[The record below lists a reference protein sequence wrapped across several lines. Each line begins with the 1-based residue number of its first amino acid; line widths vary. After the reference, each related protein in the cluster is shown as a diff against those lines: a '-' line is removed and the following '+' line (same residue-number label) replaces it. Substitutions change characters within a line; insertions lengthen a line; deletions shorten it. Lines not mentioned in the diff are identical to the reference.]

1 MSSTVIQPYQF
12 SGSVNAPYSKSYLQR
27 AIAIA
32 VLSDQPT
39 KINGI
44 TYSKDAIAALGI
56 ARNLGAEIFEGE
68 NQIIIIPPKT
78 KELKRVKL
86 NVGEAGL
93 STRMFAPLAT
103 SLYDEVKIDGSGSI
117 LNRPM
122 DMVIEALEQL
132 DVNVHSNNNK
142 LPIETKGKI
151 KPGRIKVDGSE
162 SSQLLTGL
170 LITLPT
176 LTGDSVIEVKNL
188 KSKPYV
194 DMTLEILSDF
204 GVSIINEGY
213 KVFRIK
219 GNQTPVRSEYTIE
232 GDWSGASFLL
242 VGGAISGGLKITG
255 LNQESKQADRKILEA
270 LELAGAKYAINDSEI
285 LVENQKLNGFTFD
298 ATDCPDLFPPLAI
311 LGVFANNVT
320 TLKGVTR
327 LRNKE
332 SDRAATIKEEIEKIG
347 GKVEL
352 EGDEMKVYGTS
363 ISGGKASSRNDHR
376 IAMMLAVLGGVS
388 DGEIEIENPE
398 SVQKSFPEFFEI
410 IAQMPLR

>member
-1 MSSTVIQPYQF
+1 MSSIIIHPYQF
-12 SGSVNAPYSKSYLQR
+12 SGRVNAPYSKSYLQR

-44 TYSKDAIAALGI
+44 TYSKDASAALGI
-56 ARNLGAEIFEGE
+56 ARSLGAEIFEGE
-68 NQIIIIPPKT
+68 NTITIIPPKNR
-78 KELKRVKL
+78 ELKSVKL

-103 SLYDEVKIDGSGSI
+103 SLYHEVKIEGSGSI

-122 DMVIEALEQL
+122 DMVIEALEKL
-132 DVNVHSNNNK
+132 DVNVRSSQNK

-151 KPGRIKVDGSE
+151 KPGTIKIDGSE

-176 LTGDSVIEVKNL
+176 LNGDSIIEVENL

-204 GVSIINEGY
+204 GVSIINEDY
-213 KVFRIK
+213 TVFRIQ
-219 GNQTPVRSEYTIE
+219 GNQKPKRAEYTIE

-242 VGGAISGGLKITG
+242 VGGAISGSLKITG
-255 LNQESKQADRKILEA
+255 LNQQSKQADRKILEA
-270 LELAGAKYAINDSEI
+270 LELAGAKYVITDSEI
-285 LVENQKLNGFTFD
+285 LVESKKLNGFTFD

-311 LGVFANNVT
+311 LGIFTNSVT

-332 SDRAATIKEEIEKIG
+332 SDRATTIKEEIEKIG

-352 EGDEMKVYGTS
+352 EGDEMKIYGTS
-363 ISGGKASSRNDHR
+363 ITGGKASSRNDHR
-376 IAMMLAVLGGVS
+376 IAMMLAVLGSVS
-388 DGEIEIENPE
+388 EKEIEIEQPE
-398 SVQKSFPEFFEI
+398 SVQKSFPEFFGVIE
-410 IAQMPLR
+410 QMPLR